1 MPKSTNQKEII
12 VKTALKLFAERG
24 YDRTP
29 ISLIAKT
36 AKVSQGLL
44 YNFFKGKDDLLKEMM
59 AMGFQDISQSMTSYQ
74 TDPTPEQAIE
84 THIKSTIKIIKQHK
98 EFWTLLHAI
107 RLQGKVPKV
116 LHKQFQGTVQFVTAS
131 FQKVFKKLGIKNPEL
146 EAILFLT
153 QIDGMVILYLQD
165 EETPIDKLGQQLI
178 NRYIK

>member
-12 VKTALKLFAERG
+12 VQTALKLFAERG
-24 YDRTP
+24 YDSTP

-59 AMGFQDISQSMTSYQ
+59 AMGFQDISQSMISYNVE
-74 TDPTPEQAIE
+74 TAPEQAIE
-84 THIKSTIKIIKQHK
+84 VHIKNTIKIIKEHK

-116 LHKQFQGTVQFVTAS
+116 LKKQFQETVQFVTAS
-131 FQKVFKKLGIKNPEL
+131 FQKVFKKLGLKNPEL

-153 QIDGMVILYLQD
+153 QIDGLVILYLQD
-165 EETPIDKLGQQLI
+165 EKTPIDKLGQQLI
-178 NRYIK
+178 NRYKQ